1 MIRMEFR
8 ASSVRS
14 NETRADFNEWGSRLT
29 AGRAPVVINGRPAT
43 IDASRSWEE
52 LRMDKRQSSTHD
64 GAAIRD
70 VVESWAA
77 AVRRRDY
84 EGILKNHSSAIVMFD
99 VPPPFQSKGIEAYKR
114 TWDLFF
120 SCSGDPVVF
129 DIASMNIFADSNVAF
144 VIAEMHCTEPGP
156 QGGRKELEFR
166 LTIGLQKVDGMWTI
180 VHEHHSVPA
189 LE

>member
-1 MIRMEFR
+1 MDDAR
-8 ASSVRS
+8 SSS
-14 NETRADFNEWGSRLT
+14 KEDL
-29 AGRAPVVINGRPAT
+29 VV
-43 IDASRSWEE
+43 
-52 LRMDKRQSSTHD
+52 
-64 GAAIRD
+64 RD

-99 VPPPFQSKGIEAYKR
+99 VPPPFQSKGIEAYKK

-129 DIASMNIFADSNVAF
+129 DITAMNIFADSNVAF

-156 QGGRKELEFR
+156 QGERKGLEFR
-166 LTIGLQKVDGMWTI
+166 LTIGLQKIDGLWTI
-180 VHEHHSVPA
+180 MHEHHSVPA
-189 LE
+189 LD